1 MIRRATCP
9 ARPAAPPA
17 PPVPAPAIDLSL
29 NQARPVMV
37 GVTRALQLILVG
49 CGGSGSWLAPA
60 VVRIAKQYTLQGGD
74 VDVLFVDPDIV
85 EPANTVRQNF
95 CQAEVGR
102 YKAETLAMRYG
113 AAWGLTIDMVAAPF
127 DRQLITGMDDQ
138 TVAVLIGCVDNAAA
152 RKSIHAAF
160 ASRLKA
166 DDGSIWSSRL
176 WWLDCGNSR
185 TSGQVLLG
193 STLSSLSLSRAF
205 VLPDR
210 CNALP
215 APSLQHPELLIPRPE
230 ELDPADTGLSC
241 EEMAARNAQSLTVN
255 QMVAAVAADYLVG
268 LVLSRSLKAYATYF
282 ELAAHAMRSK
292 YITPDAIA
300 RFVAKAPSKRPRQR
314 APAPAGLSHAGPQ

>member
-17 PPVPAPAIDLSL
+17 PPAPAPGMDISYS
-29 NQARPVMV
+29 QARPIMV
-37 GVTRALQLILVG
+37 GLAQTLRLILIG
-49 CGGSGSWLAPA
+49 CGGTGSWLASA
-60 VVRIAKQYTLQGGD
+60 VVRIARQYALQGGQ
-74 VDVLFVDPDIV
+74 VSVLFVDPDIV

-95 CQAEVGR
+95 CPAEVGR

-113 AAWGLTIDMVAAPF
+113 AAWALTVGMVAAPF
-127 DRQLITGMDDQ
+127 DPQLVTHIDDQ
-138 TVAVLIGCVDNAAA
+138 MVAVLIGCVDNAAA

-166 DDGSIWSSRL
+166 DDASDIPSRL
-176 WWLDCGNSR
+176 WWLDAGNSL

-193 STLSSLSLSRAF
+193 STLSSHCLSRAF

-215 APSLQHPELLIPRPE
+215 APSLQHPELLISRPE

-268 LVLSRSLKAYATYF
+268 LVLSHSLKAYATYF
-282 ELAAHAMRSK
+282 ELAAQAMRSK
-292 YITPDAIA
+292 YITPEALA
-300 RFVAKAPSKRPRQR
+300 RFAAAEKPAKRPRQR
-314 APAPAGLSHAGPQ
+314 ARRLQPA